1 MLCFNSVWFLSG
13 QSYRER
19 VCSGLAKYH
28 GIPEGGERRR
38 RRPSGN
44 AEPRKKSPANKPTRE
59 PERQIKVKVVKV
71 RKRRTPVFKDPLASS
86 KLEMIKSIRAKRVA
100 EESKKMDAV
109 ERARS
114 VLFNISLVWNCN

>member
-1 MLCFNSVWFLSG
+1 M
-13 QSYRER
+13 
-19 VCSGLAKYH
+19 AKYH

-44 AEPRKKSPANKPTRE
+44 AEPRKKNPTSKTTRE
-59 PERQIKVKVVKV
+59 PETERQIKVKVVKV
-71 RKRRTPVFKDPLASS
+71 RKRRTPVYKDPLAST

-114 VLFNISLVWNCN
+114 VLLTYLCLEL

>member
-1 MLCFNSVWFLSG
+1 MFCSWPYLTRFDFFD

-19 VCSGLAKYH
+19 VQTGLAKYH
-28 GIPEGGERRR
+28 GIPAGAERRR
-38 RRPSGN
+38 KRPSGN
-44 AEPRKKSPANKPTRE
+44 AEPKKKNPAKKDSDT
-59 PERQIKVKVVKV
+59 ERQSQVQVVKV
-71 RKRRTPVFKDPLASS
+71 RKRKTPVYKDPLASS

-114 VLFNISLVWNCN
+114 VSST

>member
-1 MLCFNSVWFLSG
+1 M
-13 QSYRER
+13 
-19 VCSGLAKYH
+19 AKYH
-28 GIPEGGERRR
+28 GIPVGVERRR

-44 AEPRKKSPANKPTRE
+44 SEPRKKNPTKKSIRDSE
-59 PERQIKVKVVKV
+59 TQSQVQVVKV
-71 RKRRTPVFKDPLASS
+71 RKRKTPVYKDPLASS

-114 VLFNISLVWNCN
+114 V